1 MQETGQAA
9 IRHTGVALAALGI
22 SIILLAQD
30 FSALNVALPSIERD
44 LDTDLSTVQWVINA
58 YALVFAVLIV
68 TGGRLADQFGR
79 RRVFLAGA
87 AVFAVT
93 SLLAGLAPT
102 PLLLI
107 GARALMGIGAALM
120 WPAVLGM
127 AFAVLPGKAGLAG
140 GLVIGAAGIGQAIG
154 PISGGALTEFLSWRW
169 VQYVNVPLAILA
181 MLGIWR
187 AIPPPAAP
195 SARQPIDYPGILALS
210 TGLVALLFALDQAAD
225 WGWTDWRILLLL
237 AISAIAFAAFVPIE
251 RRAGDGALVPM
262 AVMGDRGFVVACVLI
277 GLVAPAFVATL
288 LYLPQL
294 MEKLLGYSPL
304 AAGIGMLPL
313 LGAFALVSFVASP
326 IAGRIGLRPTILVGT
341 AGMALGP
348 FMLSGFGVGSPYE
361 ALVLGMLVT
370 GVGLGLVFPTIT
382 TAGVTAV
389 DPARTSL
396 AGGILY
402 MFQLAGGAIGLGLTT
417 TIVASSAQSAVRASA
432 PAVADLSAEQ
442 AVALRGLLAGT
453 ESSQQ
458 VLGQFDG
465 GTAQQLLDL
474 AGEAFAAGVQTG
486 LRVDAALAAL
496 AFGVALVLLH
506 VRRGTAGAPRDSRA
520 AGGQPRR

>member
-1 MQETGQAA
+1 VQARGQAGT
-9 IRHTGVALAALGI
+9 RHSAVALASLGI

-30 FSALNVALPSIERD
+30 FSALNVALPSIERE
-44 LDTDLSTVQWVINA
+44 LHTDLSTVQWVINA

-79 RRVFLAGA
+79 RRIFLTGA
-87 AVFAVT
+87 AVFAVM
-93 SLLAGLAPT
+93 SLLAGFAPT
-102 PLLLI
+102 PILLI
-107 GARALMGIGAALM
+107 AARALMGIGAALM

-127 AFAVLPGKAGLAG
+127 AFAVLPGRASLAG

-169 VQYVNVPLAILA
+169 VQFVNVPLAALA

-195 SARQPIDYPGILALS
+195 SARQRIDYPGILSLS
-210 TGLVALLFALDQAAD
+210 LGLFALLFALDQATD
-225 WGWTDWRILLLL
+225 WGWGDWRILLSL
-237 AISAIAFAAFVPIE
+237 AISAVSLAAFVPIE
-251 RRAGDGALVPM
+251 RRAGDSALVPM
-262 AVMGDRGFVVACVLI
+262 DVMRDRGFVVACLLI
-277 GLVAPAFVATL
+277 GLIAPAFVAVL

-294 MEKLLGYSPL
+294 LEKLLGYSPL
-304 AAGIGMLPL
+304 PAGIGMLPL

-326 IAGRIGLRPTILVGT
+326 VAGHIGVRPTILVGT
-341 AGMALGP
+341 AAMAIGP
-348 FMLSGFGVGSPYE
+348 FLLSGFGIGSAYSS
-361 ALVLGMLVT
+361 LVLGMVVT
-370 GVGLGLVFPTIT
+370 GVGLGLVFPTVT

-389 DPARTSL
+389 DPGRSSL

-417 TIVASSAQSAVRASA
+417 TIVASSAQSAIRTEA
-432 PAVADLSAEQ
+432 PAITQLPAEQ
-442 AVALRGLLAGT
+442 LTALRGLLAGT

-458 VLGQFDG
+458 VLAQFDAA
-465 GTAQQLLDL
+465 TAQRLLDL

-496 AFGVALVLLH
+496 AFLLALVLLNGH
-506 VRRGTAGAPRDSRA
+506 RRPTATPAPSA
-520 AGGQPRR
+520 APGKG